1 MLPGITGAGAALVA
15 ISPQRAEFLRQMI
28 EKNKLGFDILSDAGN
43 QVAAQFGL
51 KFSVADAVKKVYRDT
66 FKLDME
72 RFNGD
77 ASWTL
82 PMPARF
88 VIDRDSIVRYAEADP
103 DYTTRPEP
111 ADTLEALIALTRV

>member
-1 MLPGITGAGAALVA
+1 MTAAGAKLIA
-15 ISPQRAEFLRQMI
+15 ISPERPEFLRPMI
-28 EKNKLGFDILSDAGN
+28 EKNKLTFDILGDAGN
-43 QVAAQFGL
+43 QVAAQFEL
-51 KFSVADAVKKVYRDT
+51 KFTISDAVRNVYQNT
-66 FKLDME
+66 FKLDLP

-88 VIDRDSIVRYAEADP
+88 IVDRGGIIRYAQADP

-111 ADTLEALIALTRV
+111 DETLQAFGALPKG

>member
-1 MLPGITGAGAALVA
+1 
-15 ISPQRAEFLRQMI
+15 MI
-28 EKNKLGFDILSDAGN
+28 EKHKVTFDILSDAGN

-51 KFSVADAVKKVYRDT
+51 KFTVSDAVKKVYHET
-66 FKLDME
+66 FKLDIE
-72 RFNGD
+72 KFNGD

-88 VIDRDSIVRYAEADP
+88 IIDRDGTIRYAQADP

-111 ADTLEALIALTRV
+111 SETVEMLRTLH

>member
-1 MLPGITGAGAALVA
+1 
-15 ISPQRAEFLRQMI
+15 MI

-43 QVAAQFGL
+43 AVAAQFGL
-51 KFSVADAVKKVYRDT
+51 KFTVSDAVKKVYRES
-66 FKLDME
+66 FKIDME

-88 VIDRDSIVRYAEADP
+88 IIGRGGTIRYAQADP
-103 DYTTRPEP
+103 DYTRRPEP
-111 ADTLEALIALTRV
+111 GETLAALKALSSGG